1 MINIIMR
8 LVNKNAAAVVSL
20 QLSVWHVE
28 IFQYKIQHI
37 IVDNVIKMI
46 CPMGMCLVLELI
58 PHL

>member
-1 MINIIMR
+1 MR